1 MRKTLFLSFFLSL
14 TLSFSQSNSYYVQAD
29 YFYGN
34 LIQQS
39 TDAAILFQ
47 VHLT

>member
-1 MRKTLFLSFFLSL
+1 MRITFFLSFFLSL
-14 TLSFSQSNSYYVQAD
+14 TLSFGQSNSSYVQAD

-39 TDAAILFQ
+39 PDAAILLQ
-47 VHLT
+47 GYPT